1 MKIKDKTIIL
11 TGAAG
16 GIGSEIAKQLDQS
29 GAKLILID
37 LNESALKILT
47 LALNGQHT
55 ALTLNVATD
64 AGRDKLVEHCASL
77 PQGIDCL
84 INSAGVMDFSFADEL
99 DSKRLERVMN
109 INVVMPILLTKA
121 LLPLLKKQ
129 ATATS
134 IVNVG
139 STFGSIG
146 YPGFSAYCSS
156 KFALRGFTETLRRE
170 LSDSTVSVLYIAPRA
185 AATKLNNDAIT
196 EMNKELKTAMDR
208 PQLVASKIIATL
220 KKQKTISYLGW
231 PEKLFVRI
239 NNLFPK
245 IVDNA
250 LKKQLS
256 VIRHYAQQN
265 QQQNQ
270 KEH

>member
-1 MKIKDKTIIL
+1 MNIEDKTIVL

-37 LNESALKILT
+37 LNESALKTLT
-47 LALNGQHT
+47 LVLNGKHT
-55 ALTLNVATD
+55 ALTLNIATD
-64 AGRDKLVEHCASL
+64 AGRDELFEHCSNL

-84 INSAGVMDFSFADEL
+84 INSAGVMDFSFTDEL
-99 DSKRLERVMN
+99 DGKRLELVMN
-109 INVVMPILLTKA
+109 INVIMPILLTKS
-121 LLPLLKKQ
+121 LLPLLKNKS
-129 ATATS
+129 TATS
-134 IVNVG
+134 IVNIG

-196 EMNKELKTAMDR
+196 GMNKELKTAMDS
-208 PQLVASKIIATL
+208 PQLVANKIVTAL

-231 PEKLFVRI
+231 PEKLFVRV

-250 LKKQLS
+250 LKKQLPI
-256 VIRHYAQQN
+256 IRRYA
-265 QQQNQ
+265 QQNQ